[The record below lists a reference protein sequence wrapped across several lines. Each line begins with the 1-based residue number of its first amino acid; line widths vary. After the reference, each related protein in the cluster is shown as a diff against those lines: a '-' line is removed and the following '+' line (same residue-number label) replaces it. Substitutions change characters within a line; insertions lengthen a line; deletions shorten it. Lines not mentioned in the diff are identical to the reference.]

1 MGKCKAFAQMMALS
15 GLLLALPTEEALP
28 YNMSRDAIYAFSIL
42 RECRLN
48 PKPLKRDAIYAFSIL
63 RECRLNPKPL
73 NAIYAFSILRECR
86 LNPKPLNLKL

>member
-48 PKPLKRDAIYAFSIL
+48 PKPL
-63 RECRLNPKPL
+63 
-73 NAIYAFSILRECR
+73 
-86 LNPKPLNLKL
+86 NLKL